1 MSTRLLRVADW
12 EKLAAEAEH
21 EPEVIASRCGVSL
34 GQLERLFFHQEF
46 EQSPAVWAGKQPY
59 GGAGWR
65 LGYND
70 RWRLFWKKY
79 LKETVVVDRITS
91 MRGF

>member
-12 EKLAAEAEH
+12 EKLAAEARY
-21 EPEVIASRCGVSL
+21 EPEVIASRSGVSL
-34 GQLERLFFHQEF
+34 GQLERLFLHQEL
-46 EQSPAVWAGKQPY
+46 EPSPAVWARKQPP
-59 GGAGWR
+59 GVAGWR
-65 LGYND
+65 LRYKD